1 MIRLLKPFAVFLL
14 SATAMSAQAGIT
26 AITIGDTAQVAGENW
41 PMGSEWYIRAIL
53 IDSAGNPI
61 GKLSAETNYN
71 TVSAGSVPSVVTM
84 HLDAN
89 APATSSILVYR
100 STNPILVGSNVT
112 PAKYDG
118 LCEPDGCPI
127 GDISVP
133 ANGQLRNSD
142 FHGDSTAMPVKLQEF
157 SVD

>member
-1 MIRLLKPFAVFLL
+1 VIKFLQ
-14 SATAMSAQAGIT
+14 ATAILLLGTLGINARAGIT
-26 AITIGDTAQVAGENW
+26 TITIGDTAQVAGENW

-53 IDSAGNPI
+53 IDSSGNPI
-61 GKLSAETNYN
+61 GKLSAETNFN
-71 TVSAGSVPSVVTM
+71 TVSAGSVPSLVTV
-84 HLDAN
+84 HLDAS

-100 STNPILVGSNVT
+100 SVNPIVAGSNVA

-157 SVD
+157 LVD